1 MNINKQI
8 YQVCKLKERLTI
20 YNPTIMNVIIEKQ
33 KQDHKNTYI
42 LNCMQIQENA
52 LTKSG

>member
-1 MNINKQI
+1 MQTEGKENRLIIN
-8 YQVCKLKERLTI
+8 
-20 YNPTIMNVIIEKQ
+20 NPTIMNAIIEKQ